1 MELNFHSVAQKSS
14 EHNIFVVYNSLMSP
28 VTLISN
34 ERQARET
41 AALIEQIGE
50 ALSSEQTLKS
60 IVEGLPREVIDGV
73 RRSLSTERQEL
84 AEILAAYQ
92 NAKEGDFEL
101 LKRKA
106 ENDLGEVLIVARI
119 AKDWSQKDL
128 ARKLGLREQAIQ
140 RYESERYRSISLAGY
155 IRVARALDVDLAA
168 DIRPVNENRWAPSFE
183 VSPAEAQKVLKH
195 ARAHGWL
202 QGDNGSDENGI
213 SQLVKHVAEHVEM
226 HGTPS
231 LLRTGLNVKHHSEDW
246 TLLSWKA
253 QVTRKAKAVIDR
265 DKLKYRPLDV
275 SWLKDLVRLSKLD
288 DGPAQAGDLL
298 RQHGIV
304 LIAERNIPGMNV
316 DGAAFLVDHIPVIGL
331 TLLRDALDNFWFT
344 LMHEVG
350 HVILHYRTGLAA
362 GFFDDVESVEVDE
375 FEEEANRFASNMLI
389 PEELWSRSPARIAKT
404 ADPIERFADQLGIS
418 PAIVFGRIRM
428 ERKNYALFS
437 DKIGRN
443 KVRRQLLSQP

>member
-1 MELNFHSVAQKSS
+1 
-14 EHNIFVVYNSLMSP
+14 MSP

-34 ERQARET
+34 ERQAREV
-41 AALIEQIGE
+41 AALIDEIGQ

-60 IVEGLPREVIDGV
+60 IVDGLPREVIEGV
-73 RRSLSTERQEL
+73 RRSLSTEKQEL
-84 AEILAAYQ
+84 SELLTAYQ
-92 NAKEGDFEL
+92 RAKEGDFEL

-106 ENDLGEVLIVARI
+106 NNDLGEVLIVARI
-119 AKDWSQKDL
+119 ARGWSQKDL

-140 RYESERYRSISLAGY
+140 RYESERYRTISLAGY
-155 IRVARALDVDLAA
+155 IRVARALSLDLTA
-168 DIRPVNENRWAPSFE
+168 DFQSREVERWAPSYE
-183 VSPAEAQKVLKH
+183 VSAAEGQKVLKH

-213 SQLVKHVAEHVEM
+213 SQLIKHVAEHVEM

-231 LLRTGLNVKHHSEDW
+231 LLRTGLNVEHHSEDW
-246 TLLSWKA
+246 SLLSWKA
-253 QVTRKAKAVIDR
+253 QVTRRAKIIIDR
-265 DKLKYRPLDV
+265 EKLRYRPLDV
-275 SWLKDLVRLSKLD
+275 SWLKDLVRLSRLD
-288 DGPAQAGDLL
+288 DGPARACDLL
-298 RQHGIV
+298 KQHGIV

-331 TLLRDALDNFWFT
+331 TLLRDSLDNFWFT

-362 GFFDDVESVEVDE
+362 GFFDDVEGAEIDE

-404 ADPIERFADQLGIS
+404 ADPIERLAEQLGIS
-418 PAIVFGRIRM
+418 SAIVFGRIRL

-443 KVRRQLLSQP
+443 KVRKQLLSQP

>member
-1 MELNFHSVAQKSS
+1 
-14 EHNIFVVYNSLMSP
+14 MSP
-28 VTLISN
+28 FTLISN
-34 ERQARET
+34 ERQARDV
-41 AALIEQIGE
+41 AALIDQIGH
-50 ALSSEQTLKS
+50 ALSSEQTMKS

-73 RRSLSTERQEL
+73 RRSLSTEKREL
-84 AEILAAYQ
+84 SETLAAYQ
-92 NAKEGDFEL
+92 SAKEGDFEL
-101 LKRKA
+101 LKQKA
-106 ENDLGEVLIVARI
+106 DNDLGEVLIVARI

-140 RYESERYRSISLAGY
+140 RYESERYRSISLASY
-155 IRVARALDVDLAA
+155 IRVARALDVELNA
-168 DIRPVNENRWAPSFE
+168 DIRPVDDRWAPSFE

-275 SWLKDLVRLSKLD
+275 SWLRDLVRLSKLE
-288 DGPAQAGDLL
+288 DGPAQASGLL
-298 RQHGIV
+298 LQHGIV

-316 DGAAFLVDHIPVIGL
+316 DGAAFLVEHIPVIGL

-362 GFFDDVESVEVDE
+362 GFFDDVESVEIDE
-375 FEEEANRFASNMLI
+375 LEEEANRFASNMLI

-404 ADPIERFADQLGIS
+404 ADPIERFAEQLGIS
-418 PAIVFGRIRM
+418 PAIVFGRIRL

-443 KVRRQLLSQP
+443 KVRRQLLSQPLEAIYEGK

>member
-1 MELNFHSVAQKSS
+1 
-14 EHNIFVVYNSLMSP
+14 MSP

-34 ERQARET
+34 ERQAREV
-41 AALIEQIGE
+41 AALIEQIGQ

-60 IVEGLPREVIDGV
+60 IVDGLPREVIDGV
-73 RRSLSTERQEL
+73 RRSLSTEKHEL
-84 AEILAAYQ
+84 SEILAAYQ
-92 NAKEGDFEL
+92 RAKEGDFEL
-101 LKRKA
+101 LKQKA
-106 ENDLGEVLIVARI
+106 NNDLGEVLIVARI
-119 AKDWSQKDL
+119 AKGWSQKDL

-140 RYESERYRSISLAGY
+140 RYESERYRAISLAGY
-155 IRVARALDVDLAA
+155 IRVARALSLDLTA
-168 DIRPVNENRWAPSFE
+168 DFQPYQAERWSPSYE

-213 SQLVKHVAEHVEM
+213 SQLIKHVAEHVEM

-231 LLRTGLNVKHHSEDW
+231 LLRTGLNVEHHSEDW
-246 TLLSWKA
+246 SLLSWKA
-253 QVTRKAKAVIDR
+253 QVTRRAKIIIDR
-265 DKLKYRPLDV
+265 EKLRYRPLDV
-275 SWLKDLVRLSKLD
+275 SWLKDLVRLSRLD
-288 DGPAQAGDLL
+288 DGPARASDLL
-298 RQHGIV
+298 KQHGIV

-331 TLLRDALDNFWFT
+331 TLLRDSLDNFWFT

-362 GFFDDVESVEVDE
+362 GFFDDVEGAEIDE
-375 FEEEANRFASNMLI
+375 FEGEANRFASNMLI

-404 ADPIERFADQLGIS
+404 ADPVERLAEQLGIS
-418 PAIVFGRIRM
+418 SAIVFGRIRL

-443 KVRRQLLSQP
+443 KVRKQLLSQP